1 MDFSE
6 KIAMLRRQKNWSQEE
21 LAEKLM
27 VTRQAVSK
35 WESAQSMPDLDKIVQ
50 LSELLGVSTDY
61 LLKSDRDAPEA
72 ETPQRTQEKASAR
85 RVTREE
91 VSRFLSLQA
100 AAVPRVSLG
109 VALCVWSPIVLIGL
123 TALGSVFHVKIP
135 DSVAGGSGLCV
146 LLGMVA
152 AAVALFLT
160 SGTKLREFEYLE
172 REPIA
177 PDADARE
184 LARKQEAEQA
194 EECARLT
201 TIGVVLCI
209 ISAVPIFAVMCVGR
223 TRDGYDSLAVCAL
236 LLLVGIACL
245 LLVRAGSMR
254 GAVDK
259 LLEQG
264 DYTRESKAKSHV
276 VDAISAVY
284 WLAVTAIF
292 LFYTFGPSGNG
303 QPQYSWFI
311 WAVGGVLYGAL
322 MAGLSIYRKKRRYNM
337 PPERRTLRRYF
348 MLVWKLNTRRSAP
361 CRWKYIRSA
370 RRGCRFLPAFL
381 RG

>member
-91 VSRFLSLQA
+91 VSRFLTLQESTA
-100 AAVPRVSLG
+100 PKISLG

-146 LLGMVA
+146 LLVMVA

-160 SGTKLREFEYLE
+160 SGTKLKEFEYLE

-184 LARKQEAEQA
+184 LARKQEAAQA
-194 EECARLT
+194 EVCSKLT
-201 TIGVVLCI
+201 TAGVVLCI
-209 ISAVPIFAVMCVGR
+209 LSAVPIFAVMCVGR

-264 DYTRESKAKSHV
+264 DYTRESKAKSRV
-276 VDAISAVY
+276 VGAISAVY

-292 LFYTFGPSGNG
+292 LFYTFGPNGNG

-311 WAVGGVLYGAL
+311 WAIAGVVFAAV
-322 MAGLSIYRKKRRYNM
+322 MVVMKAVQRKKQ
-337 PPERRTLRRYF
+337 
-348 MLVWKLNTRRSAP
+348 
-361 CRWKYIRSA
+361 
-370 RRGCRFLPAFL
+370 
-381 RG
+381 

>member
-1 MDFSE
+1 M
-6 KIAMLRRQKNWSQEE
+6 
-21 LAEKLM
+21 
-27 VTRQAVSK
+27 
-35 WESAQSMPDLDKIVQ
+35 
-50 LSELLGVSTDY
+50 
-61 LLKSDRDAPEA
+61 

-91 VSRFLSLQA
+91 ASRFLSLQA
-100 AAVPRVSLG
+100 AAVPKVSLG

-135 DSVAGGSGLCV
+135 DSVAGGLGLCV

-160 SGTKLREFEYLE
+160 SGMKLKEFEYLE
-172 REPIA
+172 HDPVA
-177 PDADARE
+177 LDADAAA
-184 LARKQEAEQA
+184 LARQQEAEQA

-264 DYTRESKAKSHV
+264 DYTRESKAKSRI

-292 LFYTFGPSGNG
+292 LFYTFGPRGNG
-303 QPQYSWFI
+303 QPQSSWFI

-322 MAGLSIYRKKRRYNM
+322 MAGLSIYRKKRR
-337 PPERRTLRRYF
+337 
-348 MLVWKLNTRRSAP
+348 
-361 CRWKYIRSA
+361 
-370 RRGCRFLPAFL
+370 
-381 RG
+381 

>member
-72 ETPQRTQEKASAR
+72 ETPQRTQEKASSR

-91 VSRFLSLQA
+91 VSRFLSLQESTA
-100 AAVPRVSLG
+100 PKISLG

-160 SGTKLREFEYLE
+160 SGTKLKEFEYLE

-177 PDADARE
+177 PDVDARE
-184 LARKQEAEQA
+184 LARKQEVAQA
-194 EECARLT
+194 EVCSKLT
-201 TIGVVLCI
+201 TAGVVLCI

-264 DYTRESKAKSHV
+264 DYTRESKAKSRIV
-276 VDAISAVY
+276 GAISAVY

-292 LFYTFGPSGNG
+292 LFYTFGPNGNG

-322 MAGLSIYRKKRRYNM
+322 MTGLSIYRKKQ
-337 PPERRTLRRYF
+337 
-348 MLVWKLNTRRSAP
+348 K
-361 CRWKYIRSA
+361 
-370 RRGCRFLPAFL
+370 
-381 RG
+381 